1 MFGVA
6 GLLVASW
13 HARRFDMLA
22 IYTAAAVAVAA
33 LQTAGVLNDGTA
45 TRITTILA
53 ALTQVLGLAL
63 AYHRTD
69 ATTPT
74 GEPAAE
80 FVARLTEAPRE
91 SEGPRGLGSA
101 GDQSATPGH
110 ASGSGMVVN
119 ADAAGSPLGTAP
131 LGTAPL
137 GG

>member
-1 MFGVA
+1 MLDNLLSPAGRAKIYGTLSAVGAIAVLVGVVRQETLTSWLGVANALLGVA

-13 HARRFDMLA
+13 HAKRFDMLA

-33 LQTAGVLNDGTA
+33 LQTAGILNDGTA

-53 ALTQVLGLAL
+53 AVTQVLGLAL

-80 FVARLTEAPRE
+80 FAAR
-91 SEGPRGLGSA
+91 
-101 GDQSATPGH
+101 QSA
-110 ASGSGMVVN
+110 A
-119 ADAAGSPLGTAP
+119 
-131 LGTAPL
+131 
-137 GG
+137 